1 MRLAR
6 RTEHERSWSHSSGE
20 QDGARPGP
28 VCTKATGEGAGW
40 PEHGTSLG
48 GSAEPCL
55 RLVPWL
61 GKGDVERF
69 W

>member
-40 PEHGTSLG
+40 QQGAPLWGSLG
-48 GSAEPCL
+48 LYNPRHCELLA
-55 RLVPWL
+55 RVA
-61 GKGDVERF
+61 
-69 W
+69 